1 MVKQWSSG
9 GFMVSLV
16 LAAACWGFGAVMSKY
31 ALEQI
36 PPLTLL
42 IIQLVV
48 SVALLWLAVLAQGVR
63 IRLNRDTVRLGL
75 IGILN
80 PGLASMFSLIGLSR
94 TTASISALLWAAE
107 PILIIGFAWFLLGE
121 RLTRPVLVCA
131 AFAIAGVVMIAGIDM
146 AAGAGN
152 SLLGNLLIVAGVCC
166 CALYTVLTRRSV
178 AQLAPL
184 AIVALQ
190 QTAALVVALLIWPVE
205 WRGGMST
212 QLAAVR
218 FTAWAWGAA
227 GGLVYYALAFWF
239 YIVGLQRAPAS
250 LAGLFLNLIPI
261 FGLGGAYLFLRER
274 LAPAQWLGALVI
286 LAAVVAIVR
295 LQHAEPGAMPEVLPA
310 NS

>member
-80 PGLASMFSLIGLSR
+80 PGLASMYSLIGLSR

-184 AIVALQ
+184 AIVAL
-190 QTAALVVALLIWPVE
+190 LIWPVE

-261 FGLGGAYLFLRER
+261 FGLGEAYLFLRER